1 MGIEYVIIDEVQI
14 LIRLLIAALL
24 GAMIGFER
32 ERQNQPAG
40 LRTHT
45 ILAVGST
52 LAMTLSINIAMQF
65 RSLVPNGDPARL
77 AAQVISGIGFLGA
90 GAILRFGNN
99 IRGLTTATSLWTL
112 AIIGLAV
119 GAGHFFSA
127 VAATVLLLVVLTLLD
142 QVEKRFIKTYRTM
155 NVLVE
160 VEDRS
165 GVLNEIRKLILDE
178 NTTIIQTTVTRDFE
192 NEFASFNLVV
202 KTLEIAPIDQL
213 VAQLTTLKGI
223 KSVKVG

>member
-1 MGIEYVIIDEVQI
+1 MGTEVVVITEIQI
-14 LIRLLIAALL
+14 LIRLLISAAL
-24 GAMIGFER
+24 GAIIGFER

-65 RSLVPNGDPARL
+65 REVVPNGDPARL

-127 VAATVLLLVVLTLLD
+127 VSATLLLLIVLTLLD
-142 QVEKRFIKTYRTM
+142 AFEKRFIKIYRSM
-155 NVLVE
+155 NVTIE
-160 VEDRS
+160 VEDRPN
-165 GVLNEIRKLILDE
+165 VLNEIRALIKDD
-178 NTTIIQTTVTRDFE
+178 NTTIIQTNITRNFEDDF
-192 NEFASFNLVV
+192 ALFNLVV
-202 KTLEIAPIDQL
+202 KSLEEAPVDDL
-213 VAQLTTLKGI
+213 ARELATLKGI
-223 KSVKVG
+223 KSLKIG

>member
-1 MGIEYVIIDEVQI
+1 MQTEFVIIPDWQI
-14 LIRLLIAALL
+14 LIRLLIGAFL
-24 GAMIGFER
+24 GAVIGFER

-45 ILAVGST
+45 ILAVGCT

-65 RSLVPNGDPARL
+65 REVVPNGDPARL

-119 GAGHFFSA
+119 GAGHYIAA
-127 VAATVLLLVVLTLLD
+127 VSTTVLLLVVLTLLD
-142 QVEKRFIKTYRTM
+142 RIEKRFMKTFRTV
-155 NVLVE
+155 NVTIE
-160 VEDRS
+160 VEERP
-165 GVLNEIRKLILDE
+165 GVLDEIRHLITEE
-178 NTTIIQTTVTRDFE
+178 NTSIIQTQLTRDFA
-192 NEFASFNLVV
+192 NDFASYNLVV
-202 KTLEIAPIDQL
+202 KTLEKSPIDEL
-213 VAQLTTLKGI
+213 INRLTTLKGLKSI
-223 KSVKVG
+223 KIV